1 MEMDSNRARAKFIKK
16 AVDIREEF
24 AFAHPDQQLQM
35 LDLLCCDGYGSMLW
49 NLQSDKA
56 EQYFKSWNTAVKMV
70 WGVPRSTFT
79 YLVEG
84 YFAQKQTSLRNQ
96 VLSRY
101 PGFIRGMLNS
111 PSKEVRLL
119 VRIVKDDPRSHTC
132 LNLRYLSQKTGLEKV
147 ESYAGWRVK
156 EALGRKT
163 VPESERWRL
172 GLLTTLLNMKRD
184 KFSQVQDSKQISAMI
199 DSLSST

>member
-1 MEMDSNRARAKFIKK
+1 MA
-16 AVDIREEF
+16 
-24 AFAHPDQQLQM
+24 
-35 LDLLCCDGYGSMLW
+35 
-49 NLQSDKA
+49 
-56 EQYFKSWNTAVKMV
+56 
-70 WGVPRSTFT
+70 
-79 YLVEG
+79 LVEG
-84 YFAQKQTSLRNQ
+84 YFAEKQTSLRNQ

-101 PGFIRGMLNS
+101 PGLIRGLLNS
-111 PSKEVRLL
+111 PSKEVRR
-119 VRIVKDDPRSHTC
+119 VRRVKDDPRSHTC

-172 GLLTTLLNMKRD
+172 GLLTTLLSMKRD

>member
-1 MEMDSNRARAKFIKK
+1 M
-16 AVDIREEF
+16 
-24 AFAHPDQQLQM
+24 
-35 LDLLCCDGYGSMLW
+35 
-49 NLQSDKA
+49 
-56 EQYFKSWNTAVKMV
+56 
-70 WGVPRSTFT
+70 
-79 YLVEG
+79 
-84 YFAQKQTSLRNQ
+84 
-96 VLSRY
+96 
-101 PGFIRGMLNS
+101 
-111 PSKEVRLL
+111 
-119 VRIVKDDPRSHTC
+119 KDDPRSHTC

-172 GLLTTLLNMKRD
+172 GLLTTLLSMKRD